1 MSGGPDGTLRVWN
14 SSTRAH
20 EAQFSEHKGKVTQVL
35 IDMVKPNLVHS
46 CGEDKTV
53 ITVDLRVERRVTCHS
68 SQEGQFQNM
77 VQLATSENELLT
89 CDHGGSV
96 KFWDCDVPEPVS
108 MIVTIPPNEMESTRE
123 RRLTHLSLSKG
134 DKYLL
139 ASTAAGEVQVC
150 RRQRRL
156 PTPLLPATYPSYP
169 RTPSYTP
176 LHALTHPYT
185 PRTPQHTR
193 TRTLTP
199 PSPPLAGMGS
209 A

>member
-1 MSGGPDGTLRVWN
+1 
-14 SSTRAH
+14 
-20 EAQFSEHKGKVTQVL
+20 
-35 IDMVKPNLVHS
+35 
-46 CGEDKTV
+46 
-53 ITVDLRVERRVTCHS
+53 
-68 SQEGQFQNM
+68 
-77 VQLATSENELLT
+77 
-89 CDHGGSV
+89 
-96 KFWDCDVPEPVS
+96 

-156 PTPLLPATYPSYP
+156 PTPPTPCYLPLLP

-176 LHALTHPYT
+176 A
-185 PRTPQHTR
+185 HTR
-193 TRTLTP
+193 THPHAPSPP
-199 PSPPLAGMGS
+199 PSPPLAGVGS